1 MIKFHGLIQ
10 TYKNEL
16 AALIVKEH
24 GKTLGEAI
32 AEINKGN
39 ETVEYAFSMPL
50 VAPGRTLMVSRGV
63 TCAEVRKPL
72 GVVVSIVPFNFPF
85 MVYFLVFLL

>member
-1 MIKFHGLIQ
+1 M
-10 TYKNEL
+10 
-16 AALIVKEH
+16 
-24 GKTLGEAI
+24 GEAI

-50 VAPGRTLMVSRGV
+50 VIPGKSLMVSRGV
-63 TCAEVRKPL
+63 TCTEVRKPL

-85 MVYFLVFLL
+85 MVIYNV